1 MSNQIKNIYCWNA
14 NSINNKFEEIILALN
29 ENDID
34 ILAINETKINK
45 IDEYFY
51 QNEKFNC
58 IFNSRN
64 RHGGGVAF
72 IIRKE
77 IDYYLIK
84 DLEKFNSECL
94 CIKIE
99 INNEETYL
107 ITYYNSP
114 NTDINIEM
122 LEFIEIDDYQILN
135 NKKLSNDQIKKLII
149 VRKNHGIE
157 INQQALLDYNTNRPV
172 YKEEYKNIQYV

>member
-1 MSNQIKNIYCWNA
+1 
-14 NSINNKFEEIILALN
+14 L
-29 ENDID
+29 
-34 ILAINETKINK
+34 
-45 IDEYFY
+45 
-51 QNEKFNC
+51 
-58 IFNSRN
+58 NSRN

-84 DLEKFNSECL
+84 DLEKFYSECL

-114 NTDINIEM
+114 NNDINI
-122 LEFIEIDDYQILN
+122 LISLIL
-135 NKKLSNDQIKKLII
+135 KC
-149 VRKNHGIE
+149 
-157 INQQALLDYNTNRPV
+157 
-172 YKEEYKNIQYV
+172 